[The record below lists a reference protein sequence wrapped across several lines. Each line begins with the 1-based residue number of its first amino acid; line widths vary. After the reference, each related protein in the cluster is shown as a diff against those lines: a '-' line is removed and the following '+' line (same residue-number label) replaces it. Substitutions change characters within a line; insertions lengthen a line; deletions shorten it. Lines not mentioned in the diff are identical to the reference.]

1 VNIPECFGCVSPVPD
16 PECVP
21 CDFLGRCREA
31 SRPRVSPA
39 LVEVTRD
46 GRMFENAVSGFDSG
60 ILIRLHLRRGGS
72 FEHATGLSLRWYDR
86 GRYRLKAVT
95 PGGRMV
101 VGFARLDCRACE
113 LDFAGVSAADMLRIG
128 ADRVGNIWRLRCRS
142 LERKWEAVVT
152 ALVLRNVEKSSRR
165 KGRGSVT

>member
-1 VNIPECFGCVSPVPD
+1 
-16 PECVP
+16 
-21 CDFLGRCREA
+21 
-31 SRPRVSPA
+31 
-39 LVEVTRD
+39 
-46 GRMFENAVSGFDSG
+46 
-60 ILIRLHLRRGGS
+60 
-72 FEHATGLSLRWYDR
+72 
-86 GRYRLKAVT
+86 
-95 PGGRMV
+95 MV

-113 LDFAGVSAADMLRIG
+113 LDFVGVSAADMLRIG